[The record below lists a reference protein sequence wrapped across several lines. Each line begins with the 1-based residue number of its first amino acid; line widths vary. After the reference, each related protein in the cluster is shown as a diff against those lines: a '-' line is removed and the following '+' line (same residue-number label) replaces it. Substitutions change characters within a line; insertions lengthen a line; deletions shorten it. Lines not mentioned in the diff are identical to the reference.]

1 MRYARW
7 WSSALALAWIA
18 GCAGSSVRP
27 TVTDAVPVT
36 PERLARGNYLVNS
49 VAACGVC
56 HTPRVGDSWLGGERT
71 DLFLGG
77 GSVFHDE
84 NDGLR
89 IAVPNISQDLDTGV
103 GAWTDDQLVR
113 AIRDGVTHDGRLMT
127 ALMPFLAWESM
138 SDEDARAIV
147 VYLRTTPA
155 VKRPISR
162 ADDQIGFAYRVA
174 MKVGAVHHRPAR
186 DVRAPAR
193 ADAKAYGAYLAKLGV
208 CWQCHSLG
216 EHGPTDDADVLMSG
230 SRVPLGD
237 PDYGKV
243 TTLTLSDLHS
253 PGGGSASGAFGL
265 INLNKGDAS
274 GTADANTLAG
284 WLSKGYDGYLD
295 TGIYFSAPSANFNNG
310 QFLAALDSVIGKEVL
325 FPVYRLLTGPGS
337 NAKYDIIGW
346 VGFYVQSY
354 TATGSSGTV
363 TGYFSRFTA
372 DGVQVESGGSTNLG
386 AVKVELVD

>member
-1 MRYARW
+1 MRQGPSWPSVLVA
-7 WSSALALAWIA
+7 AAVAA
-18 GCAGSSVRP
+18 GCAGSSIRP
-27 TVTDAVPVT
+27 TVSEPFRATAVLL
-36 PERLARGNYLVNS
+36 ERGNYLVNS

-243 TTLTLSDLHS
+243 YARNLTPDR
-253 PGGGSASGAFGL
+253 
-265 INLNKGDAS
+265 
-274 GTADANTLAG
+274 
-284 WLSKGYDGYLD
+284 D
-295 TGIYFSAPSANFNNG
+295 TGIGGYSAAQIKQALRTGRRLDGRAMAPPMSLIIPHLSTWTDQDLDALIAYLLG
-310 QFLAALDSVIGKEVL
+310 LPPLAH
-325 FPVYRLLTGPGS
+325 RLPEPELTPAARKTMTS
-337 NAKYDIIGW
+337 P
-346 VGFYVQSY
+346 
-354 TATGSSGTV
+354 
-363 TGYFSRFTA
+363 
-372 DGVQVESGGSTNLG
+372 
-386 AVKVELVD
+386 